1 MKRNSDIREYT
12 QTFYQHNRANFALA
26 LFLIILSTGGM
37 LYFSWV
43 MGEVT
48 NIMAA
53 GDLSRLWHT
62 LGITVAAL
70 AVTVV
75 VELLM
80 YYYKTKF
87 VHKALRQYKNLA
99 FPGCQKKASVPF
111 PGKIPADTYPPLPM
125 MPTPSKR
132 TTSTAP
138 SFCSTTAPCLSAAW
152 Q

>member
-99 FPGCQKKASVPF
+99 FSRLSEKSII
-111 PGKIPADTYPPLPM
+111 GKGG
-125 MPTPSKR
+125 
-132 TTSTAP
+132 
-138 SFCSTTAPCLSAAW
+138 
-152 Q
+152 

>member
-62 LGITVAAL
+62 LGITVAAAQKRYQRAMEKL
-70 AVTVV
+70 R
-75 VELLM
+75 
-80 YYYKTKF
+80 
-87 VHKALRQYKNLA
+87 AL
-99 FPGCQKKASVPF
+99 
-111 PGKIPADTYPPLPM
+111 
-125 MPTPSKR
+125 
-132 TTSTAP
+132 
-138 SFCSTTAPCLSAAW
+138 
-152 Q
+152 